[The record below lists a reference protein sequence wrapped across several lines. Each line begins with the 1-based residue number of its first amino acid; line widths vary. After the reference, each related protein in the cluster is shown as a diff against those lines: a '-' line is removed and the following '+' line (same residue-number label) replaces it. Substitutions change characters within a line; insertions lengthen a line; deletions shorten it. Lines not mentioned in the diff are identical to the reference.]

1 MDEIISERIKN
12 LIEELKVYD
21 RDFSSYFIEDG
32 KQIKPDPREP
42 REAMKRL
49 VEIGEPAVEPLL
61 ELLEGIE
68 TWSIL
73 YAIEVLGEIGDV
85 RAVLPLLNLQH
96 EHVIDESLDAL
107 QKIGLPTL
115 EPVLEYLRSSW
126 EEIGGKIWAA
136 FHILS
141 KIKDD
146 RSYKVLFK
154 GLSHPDPEVREY
166 AAMYLGDYGD
176 KRAFRGVVEVFK
188 EDPENSEVQ
197 ESVRVLAKDPLAY
210 REVLVA
216 CGVVGRERIEEVR
229 KNIDESIREISY
241 AYRERFKGDDAEKFN
256 TVARLYKIREAI
268 VDILREVSELAV
280 DEGAISN
287 NTYEKL
293 ESISSKIF
301 RRNFFKFHSMYK
313 DILDASEYK
322 FRGPSISE
330 SNRSYRGLTKGSWL
344 DPQPRLDALGERIKS
359 WLKGSS
365 FKVHKIGSCLWA
377 RKKRAK
383 KECLIVLKKMERK
396 RIYGEVTIEII
407 GEGWIEDE
415 AEIFNISFWKNV
427 EKAVKEIVGDAD
439 R

>member
-21 RDFSSYFIEDG
+21 RDFSSYFIDDG

-42 REAMKRL
+42 REAMKEL

-61 ELLEGIE
+61 ELLEDIE

-73 YAIEVLGEIGDV
+73 YAIEVLGGIGDV
-85 RAVLPLLNLQH
+85 RAVLPLLNLRY
-96 EHVIDESLDAL
+96 EPVMDESLDAL
-107 QKIGLPTL
+107 QKIGLPAL
-115 EPVLEYLRSSW
+115 EPVLEYLRSGW
-126 EEIGGKIWAA
+126 EEDDRGGKFWP
-136 FHILS
+136 FHLLS

-146 RSYKVLFK
+146 RSYKALFK
-154 GLSHPDPEVREY
+154 GLSHPDSEVREW
-166 AAMYLGDYGD
+166 AAVYLGDYGD
-176 KRAFRGVVEVFK
+176 KSAFKGVVEVFK
-188 EDPENSEVQ
+188 EDPENSEVM
-197 ESVRVLAKDPLAY
+197 EAVRVLAKDPLAY
-210 REVLVA
+210 REVLAA

-229 KNIDESIREISY
+229 KNIGNSIREISY
-241 AYRERFKGDDAEKFN
+241 AYGERFKGDDAEKFN
-256 TVARLYKIREAI
+256 AVARLYKIRGAI
-268 VDILREVSELAV
+268 ADILWEVAELAV

-293 ESISSKIF
+293 YSISSKIVG
-301 RRNFFKFHSMYK
+301 RNFKFHNMYE

-359 WLKGSS
+359 WLKGSG

-383 KECLIVLKKMERK
+383 KECLIFLTKVESR
-396 RIYGEVTIEII
+396 RIYGEVMIEII
-407 GEGWIEDE
+407 GKGWIEDE
-415 AEIFNISFWKNV
+415 VETFNTSFWKNV
-427 EKAVKEIVGDAD
+427 EKVVREIVGDAD